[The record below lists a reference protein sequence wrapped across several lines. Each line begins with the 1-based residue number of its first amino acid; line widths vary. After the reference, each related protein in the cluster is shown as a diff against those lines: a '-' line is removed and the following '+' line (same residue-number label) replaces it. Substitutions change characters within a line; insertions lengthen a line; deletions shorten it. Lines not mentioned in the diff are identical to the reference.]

1 MKAKVHTLSSD
12 KISQII
18 GIASHLSDYKLS
30 WLFNEQL
37 NFKFQQSDDINI
49 DNPKSANPD
58 KYSTYKFEDESDL
71 LYTLISNRAEMS
83 ILIKSL
89 KNIDYF
95 LKIEGKISSAQL
107 SILIEKIKKL
117 QNIMTAFEIDQTTIK
132 PKELDLFF

>member
-1 MKAKVHTLSSD
+1 LKAKVHTLSSD

-58 KYSTYKFEDESDL
+58 KLHVNFQPGR
-71 LYTLISNRAEMS
+71 NVHF
-83 ILIKSL
+83 
-89 KNIDYF
+89 N
-95 LKIEGKISSAQL
+95 KIA
-107 SILIEKIKKL
+107 
-117 QNIMTAFEIDQTTIK
+117 
-132 PKELDLFF
+132 

>member
-1 MKAKVHTLSSD
+1 
-12 KISQII
+12 
-18 GIASHLSDYKLS
+18 
-30 WLFNEQL
+30 
-37 NFKFQQSDDINI
+37 
-49 DNPKSANPD
+49 
-58 KYSTYKFEDESDL
+58 
-71 LYTLISNRAEMS
+71 MS